1 MPGLGEQWVSA
12 LFVQIPGLRALLC
25 RFPGSTVVQSFVAL
39 RQLPQG
45 HGAALAIR
53 AAGRVDFIT
62 S

>member
-1 MPGLGEQWVSA
+1 MPGLGQQWASEH
-12 LFVQIPGLRALLC
+12 FVQIPGLHALLC
-25 RFPGSTVVQSFVAL
+25 LFPGSTVVHALVAL
-39 RQLPQG
+39 RQLHQG